1 MEISSFPQWQI
12 FIYCLAW
19 GTAAGALYD
28 VFRFLRKAGLNS
40 IVALVVEDV
49 LYMCLCAVW
58 LFLIASALNFG
69 EIRAYMSA
77 AFFCGAVVY
86 RFTIGVLSGKMF
98 DRIISAA
105 TKVFRAIKRVIKR
118 LFSFLCKQTSKI
130 SVIFCFLHKNYREKS
145 KNSLQDKSGRVYN
158 NKKQF
163 LTAKLIGR
171 RSKREGSSSGNGTGK
186 KTEKK
191 A

>member
-1 MEISSFPQWQI
+1 MEISVFPQWQI

-19 GTAAGALYD
+19 GLAAGVLYD

-40 IVALVVEDV
+40 PVALVAEDV

-69 EIRAYMSA
+69 EIRAYMAA
-77 AFFCGAVVY
+77 AFFCGAVGY
-86 RFTIGVLSGKMF
+86 RFTIGILSGKAF
-98 DRIISAA
+98 DLIISVA
-105 TKVFRAIKRVIKR
+105 TKVFRAIKRFIKR
-118 LFSFLCKQTSKI
+118 IFSFLCKQTGKI
-130 SVIFCFLHKNYREKS
+130 SVIFCFLHKNNREKS
-145 KNSLQDKSGRVYN
+145 KNSLQDKSDRVYN
-158 NKKQF
+158 GKKQF
-163 LTAKLIGR
+163 LNAKLFGR
-171 RSKREGSSSGNGTGK
+171 RGKCEGSSSGNGTGK